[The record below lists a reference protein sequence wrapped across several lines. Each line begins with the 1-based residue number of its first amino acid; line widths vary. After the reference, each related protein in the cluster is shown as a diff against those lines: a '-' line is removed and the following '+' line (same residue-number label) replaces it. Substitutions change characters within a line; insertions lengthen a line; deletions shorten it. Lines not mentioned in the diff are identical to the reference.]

1 MIEPCALL
9 DAFTDGDILDVT
21 WRGRDGKT
29 VTDQVDFGG
38 IYDGSSGAVIEHY
51 LWRADGCTEELPLV
65 GVVAV
70 RLVTP
75 RSPRS
80 AEDLRVG

>member
-1 MIEPCALL
+1 MSEPRELF

-21 WRGRDGKT
+21 WRKSDGRT
-29 VTDQVDFGG
+29 VTSRVDFGG

-51 LWRADGCTEELPLV
+51 LWRQDGCTEEFPLV

-75 RSPRS
+75 RSARTP
-80 AEDLRVG
+80 EDLRVG